1 MRFSFFVR
9 RAFFG
14 LGSLQHHHKHFRK
27 RFFWNSFSFA
37 KGNEILWDYYIYIPI
52 FVNCP
57 RPSEIFFNHL
67 RHLLFSNIQ
76 NIVRSFI
83 SKTLPPLRRR
93 IYSFFENFDFEY
105 IFLMEIFL
113 QSIFSKTSLR
123 EEGVFFLIFATN
135 SNRFGLFC
143 GIILQWIW
151 FYFQTFRNEES
162 QKCRWCL
169 GFMLGPWYYKLFL
182 QFWTFGTN

>member
-1 MRFSFFVR
+1 MRLLYLYSYFCKLPKTKRDFF
-9 RAFFG
+9 
-14 LGSLQHHHKHFRK
+14 
-27 RFFWNSFSFA
+27 
-37 KGNEILWDYYIYIPI
+37 I
-52 FVNCP
+52 
-57 RPSEIFFNHL
+57 HL
-67 RHLLFSNIQ
+67 RHLFFSNIQ

-93 IYSFFENFDFEY
+93 ICSFFENFDFEY
-105 IFLMEIFL
+105 IFLVEIFL

-123 EEGVFFLIFATN
+123 EEGVFYFYFATN
-135 SNRFGLFC
+135 SNRFVFFC